1 MNIRQYSA
9 KLPEKR
15 DPGQYCHLLG
25 KRFTL
30 ILCCVLCSLFLQIPV
45 AATLEGLYVGAE
57 VPDFTLED
65 IKGQNL
71 AFNDIKGE
79 KLTMIIFWSTW
90 SRNSEKVLAAAQ
102 KLYAAYKDKG
112 LSVVAVNANGLQ
124 ISPDEIKTINDIT
137 ADLNLEYPILLDRGL
152 AVFHNYGVIA
162 LPSTVILDPERIIRY
177 ELSGYPVVGSD
188 EMLDFTV
195 AHIEGREPKAAVQK
209 KGYQPDKKAMRF
221 YNMGKNAL
229 NSKRMAATAE
239 MWFKKAAKA
248 DPKFVQPHISLGR
261 FYVAQ
266 NKFEQ
271 AREQFDSALQK
282 EPENVVALCELGM
295 LLVGDEKFEDGRNL
309 MQKAIEVEE
318 YYTPCYYYLGYT
330 YSKEGKMEEASNM
343 FARALEI
350 NPMDMNIYIYKGQ
363 MHEESGN
370 PAEAAKTYRKALEI
384 ILAHESGV

>member
-1 MNIRQYSA
+1 
-9 KLPEKR
+9 
-15 DPGQYCHLLG
+15 
-25 KRFTL
+25 
-30 ILCCVLCSLFLQIPV
+30 
-45 AATLEGLYVGAE
+45 
-57 VPDFTLED
+57 
-65 IKGQNL
+65 
-71 AFNDIKGE
+71 
-79 KLTMIIFWSTW
+79 
-90 SRNSEKVLAAAQ
+90 
-102 KLYAAYKDKG
+102 
-112 LSVVAVNANGLQ
+112 
-124 ISPDEIKTINDIT
+124 
-137 ADLNLEYPILLDRGL
+137 
-152 AVFHNYGVIA
+152 
-162 LPSTVILDPERIIRY
+162 VILDPERIIRY

-229 NSKRMAATAE
+229 NSRRMAATAE
-239 MWFKKAAKA
+239 MWFKKAAEA

-318 YYTPCYYYLGYT
+318 YYTPCFYYLGYT

-350 NPMDMNIYIYKGQ
+350 NPMDMNIYIYKGR
-363 MHEESGN
+363 MYEESGN

-384 ILAHESGV
+384 ILAHKSGV